1 MSSFLTMLQTA
12 TDGLQWEN
20 NWSPQQLL
28 NLLRILEMILSA
40 GKHVK
45 ITSSSALDIVLGKSN
60 NCYES
65 FCVKRN
71 TFSIF
76 SIVLN

>member
-1 MSSFLTMLQTA
+1 MLQTA
-12 TDGLQWEN
+12 TEGLQWEN

-65 FCVKRN
+65 SSDKRN
-71 TFSIF
+71 AFSTF
-76 SIVLN
+76 SIVLSSIPHIF